1 MPTAAA
7 SWLSI
12 VVFMSVFFNQPLL
25 LKTPYHLAD
34 FLTECHLAFLQGK
47 QARFVSIA
55 FVIRRFHPLAILQAS
70 RLIHSHHFYF
80 EREADCFIGLG
91 KAIQLTVESRDRFA
105 QTRELLEDL
114 SGQILRVNAF
124 ASANAATI
132 PNNRFFCNFAFF
144 EQNPSA
150 NLTTPQ
156 ATILL
161 PRWQVAQT
169 STDAFAI
176 ANLALH
182 PNFIPEL
189 EARKVWQELAVIKQA
204 RSFTP
209 NSTNIT
215 YQTQTVAGSK
225 RYQESVKR
233 ALQSIAQG
241 QLDKVV
247 LAEALDVVAD
257 RPFDRIA
264 ALHNLRHQHPS
275 CYIFSASSGAD
286 ETFIGASPER
296 LAAVQAGQLQ
306 TEALAGSAPRG
317 RTDAED
323 LQFAQALLTSEKE
336 AHEHQLVIDF
346 IQQRLDGL
354 GISSTIEPARLL
366 QLANIQHRH
375 TPIGANLPTNVH
387 ILDVI
392 GTLHPTP
399 AMAGLPREIAC
410 QHIQHYEACDR
421 GWYAAP
427 IGWVDTAGN
436 GEFAVGIRSALL
448 QGNRARLFA
457 GAGIVAGSDPE
468 REYQEVQLK
477 LNALLTALNPH

>member
-1 MPTAAA
+1 
-7 SWLSI
+7 
-12 VVFMSVFFNQPLL
+12 MSVFNQSLL

-47 QARFVSIA
+47 QTRFVSVA
-55 FVIRRFHPLAILQAS
+55 FVLRRFHPLAILQAS

-105 QTRELLEDL
+105 QTRELIEDL

-124 ASANAATI
+124 ESGDAFAWGSAATM
-132 PNNRFFCNFAFF
+132 PHNRFFCNFAFF
-144 EQNPSA
+144 EQNSSA
-150 NLTTPQ
+150 NSTTPQ

-161 PRWQVAQT
+161 PRWQVEQT
-169 STDAFAI
+169 ALGAFAI
-176 ANLALH
+176 VNLALH
-182 PNFIPEL
+182 PNFTPEL
-189 EARKVWQELAVIKQA
+189 EARKVWQELTVIRQA

-209 NSTNIT
+209 HSTSIV

-241 QLDKVV
+241 HLDKVV

-257 RPFDRIA
+257 KPFDRIA

-275 CYIFSASSGAD
+275 CYIFSASAGAD

-296 LAAVQAGQLQ
+296 LAVVQAGQLQ

-323 LQFAQALLTSEKE
+323 LQFAQALLASEKE
-336 AHEHQLVIDF
+336 SHEHQLVIDF

-366 QLANIQHRH
+366 QLTNIQHRH
-375 TPIGANLPTNVH
+375 TPIGASLPLHVH
-387 ILDVI
+387 VLDVI
-392 GTLHPTP
+392 GSLHPTP

-448 QGNRARLFA
+448 HGDRARLFA